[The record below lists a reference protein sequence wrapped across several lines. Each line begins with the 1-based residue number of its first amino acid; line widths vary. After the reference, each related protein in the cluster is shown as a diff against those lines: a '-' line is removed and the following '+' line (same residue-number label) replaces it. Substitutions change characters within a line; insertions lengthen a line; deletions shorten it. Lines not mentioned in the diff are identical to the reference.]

1 MRDELRLSFVPAAA
15 PAFPA
20 PSSADAHASSPDTSR
35 TWPSPSPAA
44 DAPAPAKGFRQ
55 ISKGWPEGPRQAGI
69 R

>member
-1 MRDELRLSFVPAAA
+1 MRGELPLSFAPAAA

-35 TWPSPSPAA
+35 IWPSLSPAA

-55 ISKGWPEGPRQAGI
+55 ISNGWPEGPKQAGI